1 MTKPVKVL
9 LVCKGLG
16 LGGMERLLAS
26 SIPYLDRD
34 EFDYEIVYF
43 LPWKDDLVP
52 EFVSAG
58 IPVHCLD
65 IGKSLD
71 PRAVPRL
78 RSLLIEHEIELV
90 HTHSPHPAAVA
101 RIASRFTSVR
111 ALVHTEHSLPESR
124 KAISHLANRATHP
137 LNDLTIAVS
146 GEVGS
151 SVDQRGVFSPRNL
164 RVIHGGIDIESI
176 EKAASEPSA
185 VSIPAGRMV
194 VGNVAHLRAQK
205 GLDTFVQAAAA
216 IAEERPDTHFVI
228 VGREK
233 QAGYQRELEQLS
245 ASAGIGDRITFTGF
259 LMNPYPILGL
269 FDVFML
275 SSRHEGFPVAVLEA
289 MSLARPVVAP
299 TVGGIP
305 EAITD
310 AVDGLLVPPGDPQA
324 LAAATLRLLA
334 DPEMRSRLGAN
345 ARATVLAKFTVEGMV
360 REVEDAYREALS
372 DGDR

>member
-1 MTKPVKVL
+1 MTRPVKVL

-34 EFDYEIVYF
+34 EFDYEIAYF

-78 RSLLIEHEIELV
+78 RRLLIEKEIELV

-101 RIASRFTSVR
+101 RIASRFTPVR

-124 KAISHLANRATHP
+124 KAISHLANRVTHP

-146 GEVGS
+146 GEVGG
-151 SVDQRGVFSPRNL
+151 SVDQSGVFSPRNL
-164 RVIHGGIDIESI
+164 RVIHGGIDIEAI
-176 EKAASEPSA
+176 EKAASEPST

-205 GLDTFVQAAAA
+205 GLDTFVQAAAN

-233 QAGYQRELEQLS
+233 QAGYQRELELL
-245 ASAGIGDRITFTGF
+245 ASSLGLGDRITFTGF
-259 LMNPYPILGL
+259 QMNPYPILGS

-310 AVDGLLVPPGDPQA
+310 SVDGLLVPPGDPEA

-345 ARATVLAKFTVEGMV
+345 ARATVLANFTVEGMV
-360 REVEDAYREALS
+360 REVEDAYREAVS
-372 DGDR
+372 GSAR

>member
-16 LGGMERLLAS
+16 LGGMERLLVS

-34 EFDYEIVYF
+34 EFEYEVVYF
-43 LPWKDDLVP
+43 LPWKDDLVS

-65 IGKSLD
+65 VGKSLD

-78 RSLLIEHEIELV
+78 RRLLIEHEIELV

-101 RIASRFTSVR
+101 RMASRFTPVK

-124 KAISHLANRATHP
+124 KTVSHLANRLTHP
-137 LNDLTIAVS
+137 INDVTIAVS
-146 GEVGS
+146 DEVAS

-176 EKAASEPSA
+176 EKAASDPST

-205 GLDTFVQAAAA
+205 GLDTFVRAAAA
-216 IAEERPDTHFVI
+216 IVVEQPDTHFVL

-233 QAGYQRELEQLS
+233 QIGYQRELEQLA
-245 ASAGIGDRITFTGF
+245 ASLGVGDRITFAGF
-259 LMNPYPILGL
+259 QMNPYPILGM

-289 MSLARPVVAP
+289 MSLARPIVAP

-310 AVDGLLVPPGDPQA
+310 AVDGFLVPPDDPQA
-324 LAAATLRLLA
+324 LAAATVRLLT
-334 DPEMRSRLGAN
+334 DPALRSRLGAN
-345 ARATVLAKFTVEGMV
+345 ARATVLANFTVEVMV
-360 REVEDAYREALS
+360 REVEDAYHEVLAG
-372 DGDR
+372 GDR